1 MTYREQDF
9 RVNSFRDI
17 ADRYAN
23 TKPIRGTKIIP
34 IGSRTRKFE
43 HIIKVSDTR
52 YDMVL
57 DHSLTT
63 NYYASGKYEV
73 ITWEM
78 KKDIEVVTIY
88 NNGFTSVYT
97 FLDNLLPHDLR
108 FYIYGG
114 TGRQYISMNWKPKQD
129 QGYMINW
136 VGKDEGDKDY
146 YLPKDISKPIQ
157 FARKNSKWQHI
168 GTEYV
173 FRHAMTQV
181 NKDAK
186 AEIKPYADKFY
197 EWITTVYAMLPCNDW
212 QYTRKMQG
220 ELDTYMREN
229 IEFNNVP
236 YSQQQKLEIEFY
248 KSIMR
253 ADSHPMRLNLAVL
266 WLRTSDLYHY
276 HDGAKTIKDQAEA
289 SRVRGHWNRW
299 INKTLGL
306 TKNIHEAGAEEVK

>member
-43 HIIKVSDTR
+43 HVIKVSDTR
-52 YDMVL
+52 YDMLL
-57 DHSLTT
+57 DHTLSNT
-63 NYYASGKYEV
+63 NYYYSNKHV
-73 ITWEM
+73 VVTWEM
-78 KKDIEVVTIY
+78 QKDVEVVTIH
-88 NNGFTSVYT
+88 NNGDTSMYT

-114 TGRQYISMNWKPKQD
+114 TGRQYISMNWKQSR
-129 QGYMINW
+129 QYEW

-146 YLPKDISKPIQ
+146 YLPKDYSKPIQ

-212 QYTRKMQG
+212 EYTRKMQG
-220 ELDTYMREN
+220 ELDEYMRKDS
-229 IEFNNVP
+229 FFHSAP
-236 YSQQQKLEIEFY
+236 YSEQQKLEIELF
-248 KSIMR
+248 KEIMR
-253 ADSHPMRLNLAVL
+253 DTNHPMRLNLAVL

>member
-43 HIIKVSDTR
+43 HVIKVSDTR
-52 YDMVL
+52 YDMLL
-57 DHSLTT
+57 DHTLSNT
-63 NYYASGKYEV
+63 NYYYSTKHV
-73 ITWEM
+73 VVTWEM
-78 KKDIEVVTIY
+78 QKDVEVVTIH
-88 NNGFTSVYT
+88 NNGDTSMYT

-114 TGRQYISMNWKPKQD
+114 TGRQYISMNWKQSRP
-129 QGYMINW
+129 YEW

-146 YLPKDISKPIQ
+146 YLPKDYSKPIQ

-212 QYTRKMQG
+212 EYTRKMQG
-220 ELDTYMREN
+220 ELDEYMREDIKFKN
-229 IEFNNVP
+229 AP
-236 YSQQQKLEIEFY
+236 YSEQQKLEIELF
-248 KSIMR
+248 KEIMR
-253 ADSHPMRLNLAVL
+253 DTNHPMRLNLAVL